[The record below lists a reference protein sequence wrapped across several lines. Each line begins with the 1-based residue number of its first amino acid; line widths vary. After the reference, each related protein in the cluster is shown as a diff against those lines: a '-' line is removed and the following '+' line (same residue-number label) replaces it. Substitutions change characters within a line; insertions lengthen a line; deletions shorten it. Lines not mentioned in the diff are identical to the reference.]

1 LKNYSYIVSVVTVEG
16 ERELASFPAY
26 EGAYDEALGFIQ
38 GFAMG
43 TFSDNGKKKVE
54 VTHYFTDKQA
64 KYTDYVVLVAGFDQ
78 WNYKIILS
86 FVETLDTVGAT
97 C

>member
-1 LKNYSYIVSVVTVEG
+1 MSVLKGDE
-16 ERELASFPAY
+16 ERHLASFPAY

-64 KYTDYVVLVAGFDQ
+64 KYTDYVVLVDGFDQ

>member
-1 LKNYSYIVSVVTVEG
+1 LKNHTYIVSVVTSEG

-26 EGAYDEALGFIQ
+26 EGAYDEAIGFIQ

-54 VTHYFTDKQA
+54 VTHYFTDKKA
-64 KYTDYVVLVAGFDQ
+64 KHTDYVVLVDGYDQ

-86 FVETLDTVGAT
+86 FVEALDTVEES

>member
-1 LKNYSYIVSVVTVEG
+1 LKNHSYIVSVVTVDG

-26 EGAYDEALGFIQ
+26 EGAYDEAIGFIQ

-54 VTHYFTDKQA
+54 VIQYFTDKRE
-64 KYTDYVVLVAGFDQ
+64 KYTDYVVLVDGYDQ

-86 FVETLDTVGAT
+86 FVEALDTVEKS